1 MGEDFLME
9 ILEALQTRRSTKSF
23 LTKPVPQET
32 LTKLIDI
39 ARYSP
44 SGANKNPWKF
54 VVTTDK
60 AKLAKL
66 GEAHRACKW
75 LGSAPVA
82 IAVVGDPAVSKYW
95 LEDSCVA
102 AYSIWLAAMGL
113 GVGAAWAAMYQSDT
127 PEESG
132 RRQKYV
138 REIFAIPDNLS
149 VPMVMAIGYPDQP
162 PAERKKVET
171 KDILSWE
178 RYTPDGA

>member
-1 MGEDFLME
+1 ME
-9 ILEALQTRRSTKSF
+9 LLQALQTRRSTKSF
-23 LTKPVPQET
+23 LAKPVTQET

-60 AKLAKL
+60 AKLTRL

-75 LGSAPVA
+75 LASAPSA
-82 IAVVGDPAVSKYW
+82 IAVVADPAVSKYW

-102 AYSIWLAAMGL
+102 AYSIWLAAMGF

-127 PEESG
+127 PEESE

-138 REIFAIPDNLS
+138 REIFSIPDNLS
-149 VPMVMAIGYPDQP
+149 VPMVMAVGYPDQP
-162 PAERKKVET
+162 PAERKKMEA
-171 KDILSWE
+171 KDIISWE
-178 RYTPDGA
+178 RYNSTGA